1 MKIEILD
8 NAEHVAERAAEF
20 IAAEANNAIAVR
32 GQFLLAVSGG
42 STPWKMLRKLAGME
56 LPWGNIHIFQVDER
70 VAPDGHPDRNLTHL
84 LQSLAHAAIPPGNI
98 HPMPVE
104 EADLQ
109 KSAKG
114 YASLLEQFAGKPAVF
129 DLIHL
134 GLGADGH
141 CASLVPGD
149 TVLHVQSADVAIAGP
164 YQGRHRMTLTYP
176 VINRARR
183 LLWVVTGE
191 EKSEMLSRLVKG
203 DRSIPAGCVEQTH
216 ATILTDLPAA
226 QQIH

>member
-1 MKIEILD
+1 MNIEIFD
-8 NAEHVAERAAEF
+8 NADVVAEKAAAF
-20 IAAEANNAIAVR
+20 IAGSARRAIADR
-32 GQFLLAVSGG
+32 GRFLLAVSGG
-42 STPWKMLRKLAGME
+42 STPWKMLRALSSMD

-70 VAPDGHPDRNLTHL
+70 VAPEGHPDRNLTHL
-84 LQSLAHAAIPPGNI
+84 LQSLAHATIPPGNI

-109 KSAKG
+109 KSARR

-149 TVLHVQSADVAIAGP
+149 PVLDIENTDVALAGP

-176 VINRARR
+176 VIDRARR
-183 LLWVVTGE
+183 ILWIVAGE
-191 EKSEMLSRLVKG
+191 EKSGMLSRLVKG
-203 DRSIPAGCVEQTH
+203 DGSIPAGRVEQAN
-216 ATILTDLPAA
+216 ATILTDLSAA
-226 QQIH
+226 QEIQ